1 MLAEELARLERDV
14 SVFITHLKPGQVEL
28 IMGEIEECIGDFRP
42 KMLQN
47 NQLFEF

>member
-1 MLAEELARLERDV
+1 MSQEKKLEGCIRA
-14 SVFITHLKPGQVEL
+14 HLKPGQVEL